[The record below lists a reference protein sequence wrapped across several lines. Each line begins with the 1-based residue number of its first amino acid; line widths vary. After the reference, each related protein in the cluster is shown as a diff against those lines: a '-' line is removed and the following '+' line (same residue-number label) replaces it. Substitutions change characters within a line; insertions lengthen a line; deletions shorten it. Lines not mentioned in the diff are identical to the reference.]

1 MRETGQLRREPLI
14 STRELAGLLGVS
26 RSTVYG
32 WQTRRVG
39 PPAYQVG
46 RHTRYRPSE
55 VMDWLDERRREGRR

>member
-1 MRETGQLRREPLI
+1 MHDSVQLSREPLI
-14 STRELAGLLGVS
+14 STRELARLLDVS